1 MLQIAAVILTISDIL
16 SWSDT
21 PEHPHTSCQIVFAF
35 RSFVPGIW
43 SKSVILNDYSC
54 RDNNF
59 QWWWSSWSPIFL
71 WSLINSTDAVKLK
84 QWCPTIWPAISLM
97 GAFWASPR
105 WDHPCTCHSHMSVGR
120 TGASRAICHMW
131 APVGSKW
138 HHRGQMG
145 GPGIIRTVMLDRGC
159 RDADLLCWH
168 PSEGWAHEGRWRDG
182 DIRRH
187 GEGADKVTTTLV
199 CTGPSQLWTIANL
212 QQALITMQRTNS

>member
-1 MLQIAAVILTISDIL
+1 MLRIAAVILTISDIL

-59 QWWWSSWSPIFL
+59 QWWWSSWSPIYP

-84 QWCPTIWPAISLM
+84 QWCLAIWSAIRLM
-97 GAFWASPR
+97 GVFWASPR

-145 GPGIIRTVMLDRGC
+145 GPRLIRTAMLDRGC

-168 PSEGWAHEGRWRDG
+168 PSEGWGVRAGGGMETSG
-182 DIRRH
+182 DTVRGQTR
-187 GEGADKVTTTLV
+187 
-199 CTGPSQLWTIANL
+199 L
-212 QQALITMQRTNS
+212 QQH